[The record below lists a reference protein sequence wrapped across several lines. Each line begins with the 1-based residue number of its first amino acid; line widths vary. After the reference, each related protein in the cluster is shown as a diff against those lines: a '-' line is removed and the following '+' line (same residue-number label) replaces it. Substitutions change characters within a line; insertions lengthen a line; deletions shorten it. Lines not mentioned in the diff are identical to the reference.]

1 MEFRRGQVCK
11 DLCEGVPMKK
21 LLLTAAVIGGGLCF
35 SVSAYA
41 APCGQVNTSSF
52 DSVITSLNTQM
63 PSGSRSD
70 RRLKRSVIRA
80 TQSNIN
86 SSCSVAESLQNSM
99 GSTSITGMAG
109 FVSNFSSDLS
119 QITSLLNQVKTLTS
133 GTTITAAQISQANSL
148 ISQAKAMSDQVKQ
161 MARQMAKQLAES
173 LEVNL

>member
-1 MEFRRGQVCK
+1 
-11 DLCEGVPMKK
+11 MKK
-21 LLLTAAVIGGGLCF
+21 LLLTSAVIGAGF
-35 SVSAYA
+35 FFNASAYA
-41 APCGQVNTSSF
+41 AACGQVTTSSF
-52 DSVITSLNTQM
+52 DSVITELNTQM

-99 GSTSITGMAG
+99 GSSGIAGMSG

-133 GTTITAAQISQANSL
+133 GTNITSAQISQANSL
-148 ISQAKAMSDQVKQ
+148 ISQAKAMSDQIKQ
-161 MARQMAKQLAES
+161 MARQMAKQIAES